1 MQTKSHEQDRRRLR
15 REFEKN
21 PALVRQF
28 RREPLAEFRCT
39 DLGNAELFAERYS
52 DRLRYCPEFNKWLEW
67 DARRWNRD
75 TTGAVYRHACD
86 YVRQLYADASKIAD
100 EKRRTEL
107 AHWAIRCE
115 DRRKL
120 DAMLALAKNLSA
132 FVVSAD
138 ELDADAFALNVLDG
152 TLDLR
157 TGQLRPHQQSDLITR
172 LAPVEFGVEC
182 SSTYL
187 YKFLRRIFAD
197 DAETIRFVQRAFG
210 HCLTGDTSE
219 QVLFI
224 MHGNG
229 ANGKSTL
236 LTLFQHCLG
245 DYALSTPTDTLLSKR
260 EAGGIPNDVAR
271 LKGARF
277 VAAQETEDGRRLAE
291 SRVKAFTGGD
301 KITARFM
308 RAEWFDFDPTFKLWL
323 STNHKPEIKNAD
335 HAIWRRIRLIP
346 FSVTIPDSERDPHLL
361 DKLQA
366 EAPAVLK
373 WALIGC
379 LDWQKHGLGIPD
391 SVATATADYR
401 ADSDVLGAFIDE
413 SCVHGEAFETPAG
426 RLYSEYR
433 RWADDNGQTVV
444 NSTAFGRRMV
454 ERGFEKRRASAGV
467 IYLGIGLRAVY
478 SSGAV

>member
-1 MQTKSHEQDRRRLR
+1 MLPKSQERDRNRLR
-15 REFEKN
+15 RELEKD

-28 RREPLAEFRCT
+28 RREPLADFRCT
-39 DLGNAELFAERYS
+39 DLGNAELFAARYS
-52 DRLRYCPEFNKWLEW
+52 DRLRYCPEFNAWLEW
-67 DARRWNRD
+67 DGRRWKRD
-75 TTGAVYRHACD
+75 TTGAVYRYAGEF
-86 YVRQLYADASKIAD
+86 VRHLYADACNIAD

-107 AHWAIRCE
+107 AKWAIRCE

-132 FVVSAD
+132 FVVSAE
-138 ELDADAFALNVLDG
+138 ELDADAFALTVLDG

-172 LAPVEFGVEC
+172 IAPVEFGVDC
-182 SSTYL
+182 SSADL
-187 YKFLRRIFAD
+187 YKFLRRIFD
-197 DAETIRFVQRAFG
+197 DDSETIRFVQRALG
-210 HCLTGDTSE
+210 YSMTGDTSE

-224 MHGNG
+224 CHGTG
-229 ANGKSTL
+229 ANGKTTL

-245 DYALSTPTDTLLSKR
+245 DYALSTPTDTLLAKR

-277 VAAQETEDGRRLAE
+277 VGAQETEDGRRLAE
-291 SRVKAFTGGD
+291 SRVKALTGGD

-323 STNHKPEIKNAD
+323 STNHKPEIRNAD

-346 FSVTIPDSERDPHLL
+346 FSVTIPDSEKDPHML
-361 DKLQA
+361 DTLKA
-366 EAPAVLK
+366 HAPAVLK

-379 LDWQKHGLGIPD
+379 LDWQKHGLGIPE
-391 SVATATADYR
+391 SVAAATAEYR
-401 ADSDVLGAFIDE
+401 TDSDVLGVFVDDC
-413 SCVHGEAFETPAG
+413 CVLGEAFEIPAG

-433 RWADDNGQTVV
+433 RWADENGQTVV

-454 ERGFEKRRASAGV
+454 ERGFEKRRASSGLL
-467 IYLGIGLRAVY
+467 YLGIGLRSV
-478 SSGAV
+478 